1 MTLLVRKFWHSPDI
15 LLVFWTKACEE
26 VVGVHDNMN
35 EGVDQTKEGTVA
47 TGEVS
52 TAEPEVDGHDSVVID
67 M

>member
-1 MTLLVRKFWHSPDI
+1 
-15 LLVFWTKACEE
+15 
-26 VVGVHDNMN
+26 MN